1 MKLNK
6 NKGKSENN
14 QINKQNKKI
23 MEDFKIKKLIIF
35 QINNENLKM
44 KKTLYLSQKL
54 KFKQLL
60 TKVVNLEEVQC
71 QLN

>member
-1 MKLNK
+1 
-6 NKGKSENN
+6 
-14 QINKQNKKI
+14 

-35 QINNENLKM
+35 QINNENLKV

-71 QLN
+71 

>member
-14 QINKQNKKI
+14 WINKQNKKI

-35 QINNENLKM
+35 QINNENLKV

-60 TKVVNLEEVQC
+60 TKVVNLEEFQC
-71 QLN
+71 

>member
-14 QINKQNKKI
+14 WINKQNKKI

-35 QINNENLKM
+35 QINNENLKV